1 VHTLNIQYSFTLKD
15 GDKEVFDL
23 KLDGKTLILKEPVA
37 QNPPLWTCLQFRQ
50 CPHCPLT
57 ADVFQHCPLAVNLVD
72 IVKRFDRLISYDRI
86 QVEVLTAERLI
97 SRNTSAQEGLSSLMG
112 LLIATSKC
120 PFTDFFK
127 PMARFHLPFANEQE
141 TVWRATATYLMAQY
155 FLILN
160 GDRHDLDLE
169 GLTKIYNDIEKL
181 NVAIVGRLRA
191 AGKEDSTVNAMV
203 HLDIFAKLLTPGLE
217 ESLNSL
223 QHLIR
228 PFLNTHKN
236 CR

>member
-1 VHTLNIQYSFTLKD
+1 MHNFNIQYSFTLKD

-23 KLDGKTLILKEPVA
+23 KLDGKTLILRKPVT
-37 QNPPLWTCLQFRQ
+37 QNPPLWTRLQFQQ

-57 ADVFQHCPLAVNLVD
+57 ADIYQNCPLAVNLVN
-72 IVKRFDRLISYDRI
+72 IVKRFDRLISYDQI

-181 NVAIVGRLRA
+181 NAAIVGRLRA
-191 AGKEDSTVNAMV
+191 AGKEDSTVNALV

-223 QHLIR
+223 QYLIR
-228 PFLNTHKN
+228 PFLTTHKN

>member
-1 VHTLNIQYSFTLKD
+1 MHTLHIQYSFTLKD

-23 KLDGKTLILKEPVA
+23 KLDGKTLILREPVT
-37 QNPPLWTCLQFRQ
+37 QNPPPWTHLEFQQ

-57 ADVFQHCPLAVNLVD
+57 ADIYRYCPLAVN
-72 IVKRFDRLISYDRI
+72 
-86 QVEVLTAERLI
+86 
-97 SRNTSAQEGLSSLMG
+97 
-112 LLIATSKC
+112 
-120 PFTDFFK
+120 
-127 PMARFHLPFANEQE
+127 
-141 TVWRATATYLMAQY
+141 
-155 FLILN
+155 
-160 GDRHDLDLE
+160 LDLE

-181 NVAIVGRLRA
+181 NAAIVQRLRV
-191 AGKEDSTVNAMV
+191 AGKEDSTVNALV

-228 PFLNTHKN
+228 PFLTTHKN

>member
-1 VHTLNIQYSFTLKD
+1 MTTLNFQYTFTLKD
-15 GDKEVFDL
+15 SDQEVFDI
-23 KLDGKTLILKEPVA
+23 KLDEKTLILREPVT
-37 QNPPLWTCLQFRQ
+37 QNPPRWARLEFQQ
-50 CPHCPLT
+50 CPHCPFT
-57 ADVFQHCPLAVNLVD
+57 ADIYQHCPLAVNLVS
-72 IVKRFDRLISYDRI
+72 IVKRFDRFISYDQI
-86 QVEVLTAERLI
+86 QVDVITAERLI

-141 TVWRATATYLMAQY
+141 TVWRATATYLMAQC

-160 GDRHDLDLE
+160 GDRDELDLE

-181 NVAIVGRLRA
+181 NAAIVGRLRA
-191 AGKEDSTVNAMV
+191 AGKEDSTVNALV

-223 QHLIR
+223 KHLIR
-228 PFLNTHKN
+228 PFLTTHKN

>member
-1 VHTLNIQYSFTLKD
+1 MPTLNIQYRFTLKD
-15 GDKEVFDL
+15 GVKEVFDL
-23 KLDGKTLILKEPVA
+23 KLDGKTLILIKPVT
-37 QNPPLWTCLQFRQ
+37 QNPPRWTRLDFQQ

-57 ADVFQHCPLAVNLVD
+57 ADIYQHCPLAVNLVN
-72 IVKRFDRLISYDRI
+72 IVNRFDRLISYDQI
-86 QVEVLTAERLI
+86 QVEVLTAERLT
-97 SRNTSAQEGLSSLMG
+97 SQNTSAQEGISSLMG

-155 FLILN
+155 FLVLN
-160 GDRHDLDLE
+160 GDRHDLDFE

-181 NVAIVGRLRA
+181 NAAIVGRLRA
-191 AGKEDSTVNAMV
+191 AGKADSAVNALV

-223 QHLIR
+223 HHLIS
-228 PFLNTHKN
+228 PFLATHKK

>member
-1 VHTLNIQYSFTLKD
+1 
-15 GDKEVFDL
+15 
-23 KLDGKTLILKEPVA
+23 
-37 QNPPLWTCLQFRQ
+37 
-50 CPHCPLT
+50 
-57 ADVFQHCPLAVNLVD
+57 
-72 IVKRFDRLISYDRI
+72 
-86 QVEVLTAERLI
+86 
-97 SRNTSAQEGLSSLMG
+97 MG
-112 LLIATSKC
+112 LMIATSKC

-127 PMARFHLPFANEQE
+127 PMARFHLPFASEQE

-181 NVAIVGRLRA
+181 NAAIVGRLRA
-191 AGKEDSTVNAMV
+191 AGKEDSTVNALV

-228 PFLNTHKN
+228 PFLITHKN

>member
-1 VHTLNIQYSFTLKD
+1 MPTLNIQYSFTLKD

-23 KLDGKTLILKEPVA
+23 KLDGKTLILREPVT
-37 QNPPLWTCLQFRQ
+37 QNPPPWTRLEFQQ

-57 ADVFQHCPLAVNLVD
+57 GDIYRHCPLAVNLVN
-72 IVKRFDRLISYDRI
+72 IVKRFDRLISFDRI

-97 SRNTSAQEGLSSLMG
+97 SRNTSAQEGISSMMG

-155 FLILN
+155 FLSLK
-160 GDRHDLDLE
+160 GDRHNLDLE

-181 NVAIVGRLRA
+181 NAAIVRRLRA
-191 AGKEDSTVNAMV
+191 AVKEDSTVNALV

-223 QHLIR
+223 QNLIR
-228 PFLNTHKN
+228 PFLTTHKN

>member
-1 VHTLNIQYSFTLKD
+1 MPTLNIQYSFTLKD

-23 KLDGKTLILKEPVA
+23 KLDGKTLILREPVT
-37 QNPPLWTCLQFRQ
+37 QNPPPWAHLEFQQ

-57 ADVFQHCPLAVNLVD
+57 ADIYRH
-72 IVKRFDRLISYDRI
+72 
-86 QVEVLTAERLI
+86 
-97 SRNTSAQEGLSSLMG
+97 
-112 LLIATSKC
+112 
-120 PFTDFFK
+120 
-127 PMARFHLPFANEQE
+127 
-141 TVWRATATYLMAQY
+141 
-155 FLILN
+155 

-181 NVAIVGRLRA
+181 NAAIVGRLRA
-191 AGKEDSTVNAMV
+191 AGKEDSTVNALI
-203 HLDIFAKLLTPGLE
+203 HLNIFAKLLAPGLE

-228 PFLNTHKN
+228 PFLTTHKN